1 MLIVPQHTPKHV
13 ARPKVAVFASGSGSN
28 FDSIAKHV
36 QQGQLN
42 IELACLVCNKPD
54 AFVLQRAEA
63 FDVPTVLLNHQDYPN
78 REAHDRAIIEAIK
91 AFGVEWII
99 MAGWMRIVSPLLIEA
114 FEGRVL
120 NIHPSLLP
128 SFKGLRAVEQAWQ
141 AGVKI
146 TGCTVHFVVPEMDAG
161 PIVGQAA
168 VPVLEDDTLETLQH
182 RIHSQEHLLYP
193 RAIAQAIAS
202 FGARRET

>member
-1 MLIVPQHTPKHV
+1 MLIVPQHPPKLTT
-13 ARPKVAVFASGSGSN
+13 RPKVAVFASGSGSN
-28 FDSIAKHV
+28 FASIVEHIKT
-36 QQGQLN
+36 GQLN
-42 IELACLVCNKPD
+42 IELACLVCNQPD
-54 AFVLQRAEA
+54 AFVLRRAED
-63 FDVPTVLLNHQDYPN
+63 FGVPTVLLNHRDFPS
-78 REAHDRAIIEAIK
+78 REAHDRAIVEAIQT
-91 AFGVEWII
+91 FEVQWVV
-99 MAGWMRIVSPLLIEA
+99 MAGGMRIVSPLLIEA

-128 SFKGLRAVEQAWQ
+128 SFKGLRAVEQAWR

-168 VPVLEDDTLETLQH
+168 VPVFEDDTLETLQQ

-202 FGARRET
+202 FGARRES